1 MFPIKSGIQVSVLTI
16 TPQKTIFSASFEMD
30 VESMKL
36 KVARFFFLFAFQFV
50 VLRSHELHLAAP
62 LTGNTSFP
70 LK

>member
-16 TPQKTIFSASFEMD
+16 TPQKAIFSASFEMD

-36 KVARFFFLFAFQFV
+36 KVARFFLFAFQLV

>member
-16 TPQKTIFSASFEMD
+16 TPQKAIFSASFEMD

-36 KVARFFFLFAFQFV
+36 KVARFFLFAFQFV